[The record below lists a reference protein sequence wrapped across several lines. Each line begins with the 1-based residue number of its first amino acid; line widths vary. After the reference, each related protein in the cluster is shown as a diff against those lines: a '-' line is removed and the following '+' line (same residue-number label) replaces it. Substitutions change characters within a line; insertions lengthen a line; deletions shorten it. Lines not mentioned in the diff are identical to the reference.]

1 MIATMRV
8 YEANPLSLD
17 SIDIHIEGENSYKI
31 MEKAAVITDAL
42 WQLTDVT
49 EIQVEIVKEK

>member
-8 YEANPLSLD
+8 YEANSLD
-17 SIDIHIEGENSYKI
+17 FIVIHIEGENNYKI
-31 MEKAAVITDAL
+31 MDKAALITDTL

-49 EIQVEIVKEK
+49 EIQFEILKEQ